1 MSRGTKVRSSC
12 WLQQSENALQYLD
25 GPTSLRLARPFGI
38 RVVDGFQFFDWAG
51 LRSGGE
57 RKEYGRRHPPTTWAR
72 KRRAAPPT
80 TTVYL
85 TIACSV
91 RRFEV
96 GVSFSTSLVFFLFFY
111 LRARLNFPL
120 IYTVEPGERA
130 QGGAGWRI
138 LLRFPKGK
146 IQFLCWSAGLKKNC
160 YWSGISGL
168 TVFCLMGDIFL
179 EKHSWF
185 PRSLQSWPASGK

>member
-1 MSRGTKVRSSC
+1 MRFSTWTGQHLCAWASV
-12 WLQQSENALQYLD
+12 
-25 GPTSLRLARPFGI
+25 LRLG
-38 RVVDGFQFFDWAG
+38 WA
-51 LRSGGE
+51 SI
-57 RKEYGRRHPPTTWAR
+57 GRREKGVGAPSSTDYLSEKETSGAADDHRIPHHR
-72 KRRAAPPT
+72 LQRA
-80 TTVYL
+80 
-85 TIACSV
+85 TIRGGRLLLDFLS
-91 RRFEV
+91 
-96 GVSFSTSLVFFLFFY
+96 FFLFFY

-130 QGGAGWRI
+130 HGGAGWRI